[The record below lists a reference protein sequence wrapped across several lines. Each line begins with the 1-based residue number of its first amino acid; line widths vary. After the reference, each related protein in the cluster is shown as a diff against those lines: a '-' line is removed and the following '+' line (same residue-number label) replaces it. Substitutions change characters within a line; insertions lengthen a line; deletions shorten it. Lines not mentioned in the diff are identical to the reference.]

1 MMTTTIGATAPT
13 ACPDT
18 RWRTRDIV
26 VAAVIGVAF
35 GVVFWVWGIVW
46 EGPFAVLNALA
57 PPLRDLLYAVW
68 LIPAVLAP
76 LIIRKPGA
84 ALFAEMVAAGVS
96 ALLGSLWGVDT
107 LLSGFVQGAAA
118 ELVFAFTLYRIW
130 TFPVLAVAAVAS
142 ALAAWVHDWVVYYAG
157 VRPDRPDRPRH
168 LHGHLG
174 GDHRGGRLGRA
185 ASRPQAGRRARRIPG
200 LTAVQLRRPRPRY
213 HVRRCATDRHSS
225 GSTSSWNPVRSCS
238 SSALP
243 ARARA
248 RSP

>member
-1 MMTTTIGATAPT
+1 MTTIGAATPNT
-13 ACPDT
+13 LPDT

-35 GVVFWVWGIVW
+35 GVVFWVWGMLW
-46 EGPFAVLNALA
+46 EGPFAILNAVA
-57 PPLRDLLYAVW
+57 PPLRDLVYAIW

-142 ALAAWVHDWVVYYAG
+142 AAAAWIHDWVVYYSAFDPVVQIVRGVAMAVSAIVFVAGGSVALHRALRQAG
-157 VRPDRPDRPRH
+157 VLEGFPD
-168 LHGHLG
+168 
-174 GDHRGGRLGRA
+174 
-185 ASRPQAGRRARRIPG
+185 
-200 LTAVQLRRPRPRY
+200 
-213 HVRRCATDRHSS
+213 
-225 GSTSSWNPVRSCS
+225 
-238 SSALP
+238 
-243 ARARA
+243 
-248 RSP
+248 